1 MSTAEISPP
10 LPTTSGQTRRSRLA
24 ERGIDRTLLLLAPA
38 VILLLALFAYPFLY
52 GLQLSLRPQ
61 EGGGIFANYRM
72 FFSDAYERGTIA
84 TTLKLALPA
93 TAINVLASIPIAYRM
108 RRPFAGKR
116 LLTTI
121 LVIPVTL
128 GTVLVA
134 EGLLRYLGP
143 RGWFNRTLMSLGI
156 LDEPVR
162 LVHNY
167 WGVLLSLIITGFPF
181 AFLLILSYMS
191 GIDPTLERAAA
202 TLGAG
207 PWQRFRRIV
216 LPLLAPGLATTAV
229 LCFVLAFAVFPSAS
243 LVGDPSG
250 STRVLSIAAY
260 HAAFE
265 KYDYSMGST
274 VAMVMGAVELI
285 VIGLMLGA
293 RSRLYTGPSGGGK
306 G

>member
-1 MSTAEISPP
+1 MA
-10 LPTTSGQTRRSRLA
+10 TTTEAVPVRSGPTRRSRLA
-24 ERGIDRTLLLLAPA
+24 ERGIDRTLLLLLPA
-38 VILLLALFAYPFLY
+38 VLLLGGMFAYPFLY

-61 EGGGIFANYRM
+61 EGGGVFANYRS
-72 FFSDAYERGTIA
+72 FFSDAYESRTIW

-93 TAINVLASIPIAYRM
+93 TAINVLASVPIAYRM
-108 RRPFAGKR
+108 RGPFRGKR
-116 LLTTI
+116 TLTAI
-121 LVIPVTL
+121 LVVPVTL

-143 RGWFNRTLMSLGI
+143 RGWFNRTLTSLGI
-156 LDEPVR
+156 IDEPLR

-167 WGVLLSLIITGFPF
+167 WGVLLSLVITGFPF

-207 PWQRFRRIV
+207 PWQRFRRVI

-265 KYDYSMGST
+265 DYDYSMGSAI
-274 VAMVMGAVELI
+274 AMIMGAVELA
-285 VIGLMLGA
+285 VIALLLGA
-293 RSRLYTGPSGGGK
+293 RARLYSGPTTGGK